1 MKFIEQPL
9 NRGEYLTDI
18 NPKGTIVLHH
28 TASYDA
34 QGVDD
39 WWNNDKQGP
48 IGTAYSINLDGTIN
62 RHFPDNMWAYHTGQ
76 GASVDKFNIG
86 IEIANIGWVVKKNGK
101 YYDYLGKEYK
111 GTFYEYEWRG
121 YRYWT
126 HYTPKQYTAVKEL
139 CTELCNKYNIPKE
152 VVTTFKY
159 DPKYFYFKGIVSHHN
174 VWASGK
180 WDVSPAFPLYQL
192 ARELKK

>member
-9 NRGEYLTDI
+9 RKGEYIATVEDK
-18 NPKGTIVLHH
+18 NTIVLHH

-39 WWNNDKQGP
+39 WWNQDPGAVA
-48 IGTAYSINLDGTIN
+48 TAYSINLDGTIN

-86 IEIANIGWVVKKNGK
+86 IEIANIGWVVKGK
-101 YYDYLGKEYK
+101 DGKFYDYLNKEYK
-111 GTFYEYEWRG
+111 GEIYEYPWRG

-126 HYTPKQYTAVKEL
+126 VYTNAQYKAVKEL
-139 CTELCNKYNIPKE
+139 VSELCKKYGIPKE

-159 DPKYFYFKGIVSHHN
+159 DPKNFYHKGIVSHHN

-192 ARELKK
+192 KRELEK

>member
-9 NRGEYLTDI
+9 RQGEYVAQVY
-18 NPKGTIVLHH
+18 PKSTIVLHH

-39 WWNNDKQGP
+39 WWNNDGQGA

-86 IEIANIGWVVKKNGK
+86 IEIANIGWVVKKGDK

-111 GTFYEYEWRG
+111 G
-121 YRYWT
+121 
-126 HYTPKQYTAVKEL
+126 K
-139 CTELCNKYNIPKE
+139 I
-152 VVTTFKY
+152 
-159 DPKYFYFKGIVSHHN
+159 S
-174 VWASGK
+174 
-180 WDVSPAFPLYQL
+180 
-192 ARELKK
+192 